1 MSDKILITG
10 GTGYLGSHVL
20 AALVENG
27 YSVVLLK
34 RKASSLKRISKHI
47 TAIKIY
53 DIEDIE
59 FKNVLYDNQISII
72 IHMAASYG
80 RNGETLEDVAYANL
94 NFPTRLL
101 NAALEANVQYFI
113 NTSTSLPASVN
124 DYSFTKN
131 LFETCLKSKE
141 KEINII
147 NIIPEYFY
155 GPGDD
160 SWKLISMIIQKLI
173 QKAPIIEFTDG
184 LQQRDFIY
192 ITDVVNAFTVILS
205 NIEKLKGY
213 QSFSVS
219 SGKTIRIRDMAKL
232 CKEVCDN
239 HETELAFGAIPNRN
253 NDVLFSDSDNR
264 SLQALGWT
272 PQVDLAAGIKLTKE
286 GFNLVN

>member
-1 MSDKILITG
+1 MTDKILITG

-20 AALVENG
+20 AALVEKK

-34 RKASSLKRISKHI
+34 RKTSSLKRISKYI
-47 TAIKIY
+47 CAIKIY
-53 DIEDIE
+53 DIEDVE
-59 FKNVLYDNQISII
+59 LKDVLYDNQISII

-80 RNGETLEDVAYANL
+80 RNGETLEDVAFANL

-124 DYSFTKN
+124 DYSFTKKI
-131 LFETCLKSKE
+131 FETRLKSKE
-141 KEINII
+141 KDIDII

-192 ITDVVNAFTVILS
+192 ITDVVNAYTVILS

-219 SGKTIRIRDMAKL
+219 SGKTIRIRDMARL
-232 CKEVCDN
+232 CKAICDN

-272 PQVDLAAGIKLTKE
+272 PKVELAAGIKLTKE